1 MSTTSRGLSRWITGA
16 VGAVALATFSLFSLT
31 SPASAIEPVD
41 IDSAQDGQS
50 SISVHKYEQPELAG
64 DPASGYEQT
73 LTATPIEGVDF
84 TLYQITDIDLTDPAD
99 WDIVNALSTEIDD
112 NGATPVLDDP
122 DSPTTV
128 TVGAQGPFAIS
139 AVTTE
144 TTDEYG
150 TALFDGL
157 DFAVYIVVEGDGP
170 ASIVTKAAP
179 FLVSLPFAS
188 PDNTWNYNVH
198 VYPKNA
204 VTGITKTAEDLSS
217 TTSPNYQVGD
227 VVQWT
232 IDANIP
238 YLTDE
243 GLTQFAISDDL
254 DSRLSYIASGATV
267 TITNASGTEDTSFVS
282 GTDYILSGTDGA
294 DPIDLTF
301 TADGL
306 TKLEAI
312 QGGKVT
318 LTFNTQVTSLGETGE
333 IPNTAVLF
341 VNDSSNEAD
350 TETAFGQL
358 TIFKYATND
367 DTKKGLDGATFKLY
381 RDEAKTLPV
390 TVNGVEWESTT
401 GPDGLITI
409 PVLKPGTYYLV
420 ETEAPTGY
428 QPIADPIPVTVY
440 AGLTNTAE
448 LYNYVEVENEQVPV
462 WQLPLT
468 GGNGTLTFTWVGV
481 ALLVVAGGAALVSR
495 RKAATA
501 A

>member
-16 VGAVALATFSLFSLT
+16 LGATALAMFSLFALT

-50 SISVHKYEQPELAG
+50 SIIVHKYEQPSEVG
-64 DPASGYEQT
+64 DPASGAEQT
-73 LTATPIEGVDF
+73 VSSDPIEGVDF
-84 TLYQITDIDLTDPAD
+84 TLYQLDGIDLTDPDD
-99 WDIVNALSTEIDD
+99 WDIVNDLNDAIEA
-112 NGATPVLDDP
+112 GATPVVDLTATP
-122 DSPTTV
+122 ATV
-128 TVGAQGPFAIS
+128 TVGTLAF
-139 AVTTE
+139 TLTE
-144 TTDEYG
+144 EATDTTDSTG
-150 TALFDGL
+150 TITFDTLNFG
-157 DFAVYIVVEGDGP
+157 VYIVVEGDGP

-188 PDNTWNYNVH
+188 PDNTWNYDVH

-238 YLTDE
+238 YLTEE

-267 TITNASGTEDTSFVS
+267 TITNAGGTEVTGFIS
-282 GTDYILSGTDGA
+282 GTDYTLTSTDGTD
-294 DPIDLTF
+294 PVELTF
-301 TADGL
+301 TAAGL
-306 TKLEAI
+306 TKLEAV

-358 TIFKYATND
+358 TVFKYATND
-367 DTKKGLDGATFKLY
+367 DEKKGLEGATFKLY
-381 RDEAKTLPV
+381 RDEAKTQPV
-390 TVNGVEWESTT
+390 TVDGAEWEGTT
-401 GPDGLITI
+401 DDNGLVTI

-420 ETEAPTGY
+420 ETVAPTGY
-428 QPIADPIPVTVY
+428 QLITDPIPVTIY
-440 AGLTNTAE
+440 PGLTSTDSAE
-448 LYNYVEVENEQVPV
+448 PLNYVEVENEQVPV